1 MVHYQRY
8 LIDFNQVL
16 CIPSKRMIGYHP
28 FCAGIFLYP
37 RMESLAR
44 FVRTHVF
51 SSGPVATSKS
61 SRPEPTKAADCV
73 YILGPGNDPASA
85 EQLRRCASSEGLHVA
100 VIGDGIT
107 EVTREMVH
115 QARAKGII
123 GPGTEVIALL
133 HGGTKRVNGSDTKRH
148 VLHTGFE
155 PSGAGQSEKGRKKVT
170 TTTEFIRWL
179 RDPLSADSKA
189 AEQAEPWRGNI
200 HLASCHVRSFAKEFM
215 PELTDVQSGEKT
227 ENPLWSQGNVLLYG
241 SSKPVLNEV
250 GLKNFDCVLR
260 HLGECKRAGQ
270 KAEVTETFRRV
281 MLGSADS
288 VSLLGGSLDEPL
300 VSHAP
305 KILLE
310 ATPGYLQARW
320 AQMMAYEKL
329 AGPATVNS
337 SAVTEPAKE
346 KLEKKP
352 KVEGSSISRESI
364 TRFFFTR
371 IAHLKTSEKLA
382 LMTEDLN
389 RYPWLAN
396 VRDKSATTPL
406 MLIAGRP
413 FAYKDASIDACAI
426 AKTLLDVGADV
437 NAQDANGKTA
447 LNRAVREGNAVMISL
462 LLKAGARVDLVDKD
476 RRTAL
481 HWACMA
487 KNHNPAVVTAL
498 LSATSAASIDR
509 RDRTG
514 RNALHMAIANGNV
527 ALVKTLLDAGADPEK
542 RTGSWESP
550 KSLARGARIS
560 DQATNQIIEL
570 LETAKAA
577 KKMPRRSGA

>member
-8 LIDFNQVL
+8 LIDFNQAL
-16 CIPSKRMIGYHP
+16 CIPSKRMIGYRP

-51 SSGPVATSKS
+51 SSGPIATSKS
-61 SRPEPTKAADCV
+61 SRPEPTQAADCV
-73 YILGPGNDPASA
+73 YILGPGHDPTMAS
-85 EQLRRCASSEGLHVA
+85 ELHRRASREGLRVT
-100 VIGDGIT
+100 VIGDGRT
-107 EVTREMVH
+107 EVNREMVH
-115 QARAKGII
+115 EARAKGVI

-133 HGGTKRVNGSDTKRH
+133 HGSTRRVGGSEAKRH

-155 PSGAGQSEKGRKKVT
+155 PLGLGVGNKERKKGT
-170 TTTEFIRWL
+170 TTTEFIHWL
-179 RDPLSADSKA
+179 RAPLPDDSKA
-189 AEQAEPWRGNI
+189 TAQPEPWRGNI
-200 HLASCHVRSFAKEFM
+200 HLASCHVRSLAKEFM
-215 PELTDVQSGEKT
+215 PETMDAESGKT
-227 ENPLWSQGNVLLYG
+227 IKNSLWEQGNVLLYG
-241 SSKPVLNEV
+241 SSKRIMTEV
-250 GLKNFDCVLR
+250 ALQNFDSVLR
-260 HLGECKRAGQ
+260 HLGECKRTGQ
-270 KAEVTETFRRV
+270 KADVTETFRRV

-320 AQMMAYEKL
+320 AQMMAHEKL
-329 AGPATVNS
+329 KNPATTNS
-337 SAVTEPAKE
+337 SAVTEPVKH

-352 KVEGSSISRESI
+352 KVEGASISRENI
-364 TRFFFTR
+364 ARFFFTR
-371 IAHLKTSEKLA
+371 VTHLKTSEKLA
-382 LMTEDLN
+382 IMTEDLN

-396 VRDKSATTPL
+396 VRNTRGATPL
-406 MLIAGRP
+406 MYIAELS
-413 FAYKDASIDACAI
+413 FARKDASVDAYAI
-426 AKTLLDVGADV
+426 AKVLIDKGADV
-437 NAQDANGKTA
+437 NAQDVNGTTA
-447 LNRAVREGNAVMISL
+447 LSRAVNEEDAVMISL
-462 LLKAGARVDLVDKD
+462 LLKAGARIDLLDKQG
-476 RRTAL
+476 RTDL
-481 HWACMA
+481 HSACMV
-487 KNHNPAVVTAL
+487 KNHNPAIVTAL
-498 LSATSAASIDR
+498 LSAASADSIDR
-509 RDRTG
+509 RDRNG
-514 RNALHMAIANGNV
+514 RTALHMAITNGNV

-577 KKMPRRSGA
+577 KKMPRQGGA